1 MDIVLCA
8 WFVKCFWYG
17 SYSLYLVLDVFL
29 GLCFHYCDC
38 SVFFVFVSWTC
49 SFSFVLGLA
58 LWSCVSSAVRCPCVL
73 CALVL
78 VSYYCLWLSFLVV
91 FNDLVRCSSFLVFML
106 CFVMCWFLC
115 FDSCYLFLT
124 LFLFFD
130 FDFLFIVVLG
140 VWIWFCYWNGF
151 LVFICDIILINVILR
166 CRLMLFLVLEF
177 VLCIWCCSWF
187 WLFLVYSCSC
197 ILFFGFVFELVISLC
212 SWSWFSFKFLVVFL
226 VVCSSFLL
234 LAC

>member
-91 FNDLVRCSSFLVFML
+91 CNDLVRCSSFLVFML
-106 CFVMCWFLC
+106 CFVMCRFLC

-140 VWIWFCYWNGF
+140 FWIWFLLLKWVFGFHLWYHPYECYSSLSLDVVLGAW
-151 LVFICDIILINVILR
+151 ICPLY
-166 CRLMLFLVLEF
+166 LMLFLVLVISCLFVFLYF
-177 VLCIWCCSWF
+177 VLWF
-187 WLFLVYSCSC
+187 CFWTCYFPLFL
-197 ILFFGFVFELVISLC
+197 ILV
-212 SWSWFSFKFLVVFL
+212 
-226 VVCSSFLL
+226 
-234 LAC
+234 